1 MTKTQIARFI
11 VEKYANLDCNRPC
24 ILCSGFECACP
35 QHVPIIFREDEQEK
49 CVENIAKVLRNAE
62 KERYGKQEKV
72 TKSCEYCKN
81 SYHEYGTIFCKEHS
95 VQCDGNYIM
104 DISNTKIAEK
114 CKNFEQTNKS
124 CFER

>member
-1 MTKTQIARFI
+1 MTKTQIAKWILERMQLSHL
-11 VEKYANLDCNRPC
+11 EKYIACT
-24 ILCSGFECACP
+24 LCAYKENGVCG
-35 QHVPIIFREDEQEK
+35 HK
-49 CVENIAKVLRNAE
+49 CVEGIAESLRNAE

-81 SYHEYGTIFCKEHS
+81 SYHEYGTIFCREHS

-114 CKNFEQTNKS
+114 CKNFEHTNKS